1 MKSAL
6 DPIPSVVALLTMIR
20 LTEDVV
26 AEVQKRG
33 CPPME
38 SYVFGIRLQM
48 WPVFQKVM
56 TEHVEALKKLAE
68 GTGSGYFGRSAA
80 TTDTLVSSVSPNFW
94 CA

>member
-6 DPIPSVVALLTMIR
+6 DPIPPVVALLTMIR
-20 LTEDVV
+20 LTEDVI

-48 WPVFQKVM
+48 WPVFQKAV

-68 GTGSGYFGRSAA
+68 GTGSSYFNRSTA
-80 TTDTLVSSVSPNFW
+80 TTDALVSIVSLASY
-94 CA
+94 CH